1 MDIASSY
8 LDYEICLS
16 RRSDLIPAVLAHV
29 LHARLPECI
38 EAELHVCAHEV
49 RNAEVV
55 TLCFLIE
62 ERSAAPQRNRLI
74 VGGEMLLDKLFA
86 ASPWQSAPMV
96 MEATSKRPVR
106 PEIHVKCRPTDE
118 ETWYARRGAQ
128 ASLPAAMWRLTTDRL
143 RAMSLHLHEIKNVL
157 PVLIH
162 RRCSEHEW
170 DHRPDC
176 AFSQV
181 TDDARRTL
189 MKKAL
194 GLHERGEVALVPEAL
209 TTDEHRRLDDLER
222 YLDEAAKL
230 VGETNVLVTLRFL
243 LAQMGFSDMEAD
255 YTIMLGFIGRK
266 DFFDKKEAA

>member
-49 RNAEVV
+49 RNAEIV
-55 TLCFLIE
+55 TLRFLIE

-118 ETWYARRGAQ
+118 EIRKT
-128 ASLPAAMWRLTTDRL
+128 
-143 RAMSLHLHEIKNVL
+143 
-157 PVLIH
+157 
-162 RRCSEHEW
+162 
-170 DHRPDC
+170 
-176 AFSQV
+176 F
-181 TDDARRTL
+181 
-189 MKKAL
+189 
-194 GLHERGEVALVPEAL
+194 
-209 TTDEHRRLDDLER
+209 
-222 YLDEAAKL
+222 
-230 VGETNVLVTLRFL
+230 
-243 LAQMGFSDMEAD
+243 D
-255 YTIMLGFIGRK
+255 YTSIDHTPFRNTVEDILTQLFGHSWYHRGQIAMLVRASGGQPAITDLIYWSREPIPGV
-266 DFFDKKEAA
+266 